1 MKNIFE
7 IMKEYGLEV
16 PEDKKKEFEAAV
28 LENYKTIS
36 DYNNQKTALDTAN
49 EKLKAAE
56 ETMEG
61 LNGKLAEY
69 KDVDVSELK
78 QQIDNLTEDLKKKDE
93 EHQKQL
99 ADRDFDDLLKDSISQ
114 AKGRNA
120 KAITALLD
128 VENLKQS
135 KNQKEDVA
143 AALKVLSEQED
154 SKMLFGE
161 PEPRP
166 VGNGDLIGRVSG
178 GTQTDDDAQLRAV
191 MGLPPV
197 QATTKQEG

>member
-7 IMKEYGLEV
+7 IMKEYGLEL

-36 DYNNQKTALDTAN
+36 DYNNQKAALDTAG

-56 ETMEG
+56 KTMEE
-61 LNGKLAEY
+61 LNGKLKEY
-69 KDVDVSELK
+69 KDVDVSELN
-78 QQIDNLTEDLKKKDE
+78 QQIEKLTEDLKQKDADY
-93 EHQKQL
+93 QKQM
-99 ADRDFDDLLKDSISQ
+99 ADRDFEDLLKDSISQ

-128 VENLKQS
+128 VETLKGA

-143 AALKVLSEQED
+143 AALKALSEQED

-161 PEPRP
+161 PDPKP
-166 VGNGDLIGRVSG
+166 VGNGNLIGHVSG
-178 GTQTDDDAQLRAV
+178 GTQTDDDAKLRAV

-197 QATTKQEG
+197 QTNTKQ

>member
-7 IMKEYGLEV
+7 IMKEYGVEL
-16 PEDKKKEFEAAV
+16 PEDKKKEFEATV

-36 DYNNQKTALDTAN
+36 DYNNQKAALDTAG

-56 ETMEG
+56 KTMEE
-61 LNGKLAEY
+61 LNGKLKGY
-69 KDVDVSELK
+69 KDVDVSELNQK
-78 QQIDNLTEDLKKKDE
+78 IEKLTEDLKQKDADY
-93 EHQKQL
+93 QKQM
-99 ADRDFDDLLKDSISQ
+99 ADRDFEDLLKDSISQ

-128 VENLKQS
+128 VEKLKES
-135 KNQKEDVA
+135 KNQKDDVA
-143 AALKVLSEQED
+143 AALKALSEQED

-161 PEPRP
+161 PDPKP
-166 VGNGDLIGRVSG
+166 VGNGNLIGHVSG
-178 GTQTDDDAQLRAV
+178 GTQTDDDAKLRAV

-197 QATTKQEG
+197 QTNTKQ

>member
-7 IMKEYGLEV
+7 IMKDYRLEL
-16 PEDKKKEFEAAV
+16 PEDKKKDFEAAV

-36 DYNNQKTALDTAN
+36 DYNNQKAALDAAS
-49 EKLKAAE
+49 EKLKTTE
-56 ETMEG
+56 ETMKG
-61 LNGKLAEY
+61 LNGKLEEY

-78 QQIDNLTEDLKKKDE
+78 KKIEDLTEDLKQKDE
-93 EHQKQL
+93 EYQKQM
-99 ADRDFDDLLKDSISQ
+99 ADRDFEDLLKDSISQ

-128 VENLKQS
+128 VEKLKESKNLKD
-135 KNQKEDVA
+135 DVA
-143 AALKVLSEQED
+143 AALKDLSEKED

-161 PEPRP
+161 PDPKP
-166 VGNGDLIGRVSG
+166 VGTGNLIGTVSG
-178 GTQTDDDAQLRAV
+178 GTQTDDDAKLRAV

-197 QATTKQEG
+197 QTTKQ

>member
-16 PEDKKKEFEAAV
+16 PEDKRKTFEAAV

-36 DYNNQKTALDTAN
+36 DYNNQKTALDNAG
-49 EKLKAAE
+49 EKLETAE
-56 ETMEG
+56 KTMED
-61 LNGKLAEY
+61 LKKELAGY
-69 KDVDVSELK
+69 KDVDVSGLQK
-78 QQIDNLTEDLKKKDE
+78 QIENLTEDLKLKDAE
-93 EHQKQL
+93 YQRQL

-128 VENLKQS
+128 VENLKSS

-143 AALKVLSEQED
+143 AALKALSEQED

-161 PEPRP
+161 PDPKPIGSGR
-166 VGNGDLIGRVSG
+166 LIGQVTG
-178 GTQTDDDAQLRAV
+178 GTQTTDDAKLRAA

-197 QATTKQEG
+197 QTGTKQ

>member
-16 PEDKKKEFEAAV
+16 EEDKKKDFEKAV
-28 LENYKTIS
+28 LENYKTVS
-36 DYNNQKTALDTAN
+36 DYETQS
-49 EKLKAAE
+49 EKLKTAE
-56 ETMEG
+56 EKVTTLTEN
-61 LNGKLAEY
+61 LDKF
-69 KDVDVSELK
+69 KDVNVEELNNTIATLKTDLANKDQELK
-78 QQIDNLTEDLKKKDE
+78 DKI
-93 EHQKQL
+93 
-99 ADRDFDDLLKDSISQ
+99 ADRDFNDLLKDSIAS

-128 VENLKQS
+128 VDTLKTS

-143 AALKVLSEQED
+143 AALKVLSEAED

-161 PEPRP
+161 PEPNV
-166 VGNGDLIGRVSG
+166 VGNGNPIGIVTKG
-178 GTQTDDDAQLRAV
+178 GNTGGDAAMRAA

-197 QATTKQEG
+197 TEQK

>member
-36 DYNNQKTALDTAN
+36 DYNNQKTTLDTVN

-69 KDVDVSELK
+69 KDVDVSGLK
-78 QQIDNLTEDLKKKDE
+78 QQIDDLKEDLKQKDE
-93 EHQKQL
+93 DHQRQL

-128 VENLKQS
+128 VEKLKES
-135 KNQKEDVA
+135 KNQKDDVA
-143 AALKVLSEQED
+143 AALKDLSEKED

-161 PEPRP
+161 PDPKP
-166 VGNGDLIGRVSG
+166 VGTGNLIGTVSG
-178 GTQTDDDAQLRAV
+178 GTQTDDDAKLRAV

-197 QATTKQEG
+197 QTTKQ

>member
-7 IMKEYGLEV
+7 IMKEYGVEL
-16 PEDKKKEFEAAV
+16 PEDKKKEFEAVV

-36 DYNNQKTALDTAN
+36 DYNNQKAALDTAG

-56 ETMEG
+56 KTMEE
-61 LNGKLAEY
+61 LNGKLKGY
-69 KDVDVSELK
+69 KDVDVSELN
-78 QQIDNLTEDLKKKDE
+78 QQIEKLTEDLKQKDADY
-93 EHQKQL
+93 QKQM
-99 ADRDFDDLLKDSISQ
+99 ADRDFEDLLKDSISQ

-128 VENLKQS
+128 VEKLKES
-135 KNQKEDVA
+135 KNQKDDVA
-143 AALKVLSEQED
+143 AALKALSEQED

-161 PEPRP
+161 PDPKP
-166 VGNGDLIGRVSG
+166 VGNGNLIGHVSG
-178 GTQTDDDAQLRAV
+178 GTQTDDDAKLRAV

-197 QATTKQEG
+197 QTNTKQ

>member
-16 PEDKKKEFEAAV
+16 PEDKRKEFEAAV
-28 LENYKTIS
+28 LENYRTMS
-36 DYNNQKTALDTAN
+36 DYEKQKTALDSAG
-49 EKLKAAE
+49 EKLKTSD
-56 ETMEG
+56 ETMKRLEKE
-61 LNGKLAEY
+61 LEEY
-69 KDVDVSELK
+69 KDADVSGLK
-78 QQIDNLTEDLKKKDE
+78 KQIEDLKDDLEKKDE
-93 EHQKQL
+93 EYQRQIS
-99 ADRDFDDLLKDSISQ
+99 DRDFDDLLKESISQ

-128 VENLKQS
+128 VEKLKES
-135 KNQKEDVA
+135 KNQKDDVA

-161 PEPRP
+161 PDPKP
-166 VGNGDLIGRVSG
+166 VGNGHLIGQVTG
-178 GTQTDDDAQLRAV
+178 GTQTYDDARMRAV

-197 QATTKQEG
+197 QTG

>member
-7 IMKEYGLEV
+7 IMKEYGFEL

-36 DYNNQKTALDTAN
+36 DYNNQKAALDTAG
-49 EKLKAAE
+49 EKIKAAE
-56 ETMEG
+56 KTMEE
-61 LNGKLAEY
+61 LNGKLKEY
-69 KDVDVSELK
+69 KDVDVSELNK
-78 QQIDNLTEDLKKKDE
+78 QIEKLTEDLKQKDADY
-93 EHQKQL
+93 QKQM
-99 ADRDFDDLLKDSISQ
+99 ADRDFEDLLKDSISQ

-128 VENLKQS
+128 VETLKGS

-143 AALKVLSEQED
+143 AALKALSEQED

-161 PEPRP
+161 PDPKP
-166 VGNGDLIGRVSG
+166 VGNGNLIGHVSG
-178 GTQTDDDAQLRAV
+178 GTQTDDDAKLRAV

-197 QATTKQEG
+197 QTNTKQ

>member
-7 IMKEYGLEV
+7 IMKEYGLEL
-16 PEDKKKEFEAAV
+16 PEDKKKDFEAAV

-36 DYNNQKTALDTAN
+36 DYNNQKTTLDTVN

-69 KDVDVSELK
+69 KDVDVSGLK
-78 QQIDNLTEDLKKKDE
+78 QQIDDLKEDLKQKDE
-93 EHQKQL
+93 DHQRQL

-128 VENLKQS
+128 VEKLKES
-135 KNQKEDVA
+135 KNQKDDVA
-143 AALKVLSEQED
+143 AALKALSEQED

-161 PEPRP
+161 PDPKP
-166 VGNGDLIGRVSG
+166 VGTGNLIGTVSG
-178 GTQTDDDAQLRAV
+178 GTQTDDDAKLRAV

-197 QATTKQEG
+197 QTTKQ

>member
-69 KDVDVSELK
+69 KDVDVSGLK
-78 QQIDNLTEDLKKKDE
+78 QQIDGLKEDLKQKDE

-128 VENLKQS
+128 VEELKQS

-143 AALKVLSEQED
+143 AALKALSEQED

-161 PEPRP
+161 PDPKP
-166 VGNGDLIGRVSG
+166 VGNGNLIGHVSG
-178 GTQTDDDAQLRAV
+178 GTQTDDDAQLRSV

-197 QATTKQEG
+197 QTSTKQEG

>member
-16 PEDKKKEFEAAV
+16 QEDKKTAFEAAV

-36 DYNNQKTALDTAN
+36 DYNNQKAALDTAN

-61 LNGKLAEY
+61 LNGKLEEY

-78 QQIDNLTEDLKKKDE
+78 QKIDDLTKDLEKKDE

-143 AALKVLSEQED
+143 AALKALSEQED

-161 PEPRP
+161 PDPKP
-166 VGNGDLIGRVSG
+166 VGSGNLIGHVTG
-178 GTQTDDDAQLRAV
+178 GTQTDDDAALRAA

-197 QATTKQEG
+197 QESTK

>member
-16 PEDKKKEFEAAV
+16 PEDKRKEFEAAV
-28 LENYKTIS
+28 LENYRTMSEYEK
-36 DYNNQKTALDTAN
+36 QKTALDSAG
-49 EKLKAAE
+49 EKLKTSD
-56 ETMEG
+56 ETMKRLEKE
-61 LNGKLAEY
+61 LEEY
-69 KDVDVSELK
+69 KDADVSGLK
-78 QQIDNLTEDLKKKDE
+78 KQIEDLKDDLEKKDE
-93 EHQKQL
+93 EYQRQIS
-99 ADRDFDDLLKDSISQ
+99 DRDFDDLLKESISQ

-128 VENLKQS
+128 VEKLKES
-135 KNQKEDVA
+135 KNQKDDVA

-161 PEPRP
+161 PDPKP
-166 VGNGDLIGRVSG
+166 VGNGHLIGQVTG
-178 GTQTDDDAQLRAV
+178 GTQTYDDARMRAV

-197 QATTKQEG
+197 QTGTKQEG

>member
-7 IMKEYGLEV
+7 IMKEYGLEL
-16 PEDKKKEFEAAV
+16 PEDKKKDFEAAV

-36 DYNNQKTALDTAN
+36 DYNNQKAALDAAS
-49 EKLKAAE
+49 EKLKTTE
-56 ETMEG
+56 ETMKG
-61 LNGKLAEY
+61 LNGKLEEY

-78 QQIDNLTEDLKKKDE
+78 KKIEDLTEDLKQKDE
-93 EHQKQL
+93 EYQKQM
-99 ADRDFDDLLKDSISQ
+99 ADRDFEDLLKDSISQ

-128 VENLKQS
+128 VEKLKESKNLKD
-135 KNQKEDVA
+135 DVA
-143 AALKVLSEQED
+143 AALKDLSEKED

-161 PEPRP
+161 PDPKP
-166 VGNGDLIGRVSG
+166 VGTGNLIGTVSG
-178 GTQTDDDAQLRAV
+178 GTQTDDDAKLRAV

-197 QATTKQEG
+197 QTTKQ

>member
-16 PEDKKKEFEAAV
+16 HEDKKKEFEAAV

-99 ADRDFDDLLKDSISQ
+99 DDRDFEDILKDSISQ

-143 AALKVLSEQED
+143 AALKALSEHED

-161 PEPRP
+161 PEPKP

-191 MGLPPV
+191 MGLPSV

>member
-7 IMKEYGLEV
+7 IMKEYGLEL

-36 DYNNQKTALDTAN
+36 DYNNQKAALDTAG

-56 ETMEG
+56 KTMEE
-61 LNGKLAEY
+61 LNGKLKEY
-69 KDVDVSELK
+69 KDVDVSELN
-78 QQIDNLTEDLKKKDE
+78 QQIEKLTEDLKQKDADY
-93 EHQKQL
+93 QKQM
-99 ADRDFDDLLKDSISQ
+99 ADRDFEDLLKDSISQ

-128 VENLKQS
+128 VETLKGS

-143 AALKVLSEQED
+143 AALKALSEQED

-161 PEPRP
+161 PDPKP
-166 VGNGDLIGRVSG
+166 VGNGNLIGHVSG
-178 GTQTDDDAQLRAV
+178 GTQTDDDAKLRAV

-197 QATTKQEG
+197 QTNTKQ